1 MQAFPCTVLFSK
13 TRLRSMWLRR
23 TPSSDARAKSEV
35 VCTSLALFKG
45 QKCRKSDN
53 NNARF
58 LPASAAVPSQQL
70 KIKHARVGRDN
81 WWATCLSC
89 ASRRWPTLA
98 RRRGSD
104 QLFCAALRRAGRKLN
119 SPAGGDIVLNIRE
132 RSTSGH
138 SKTVLQSRSNRTSLR
153 VHALHISDAHGTR
166 VCNLPLCS
174 RECRQT
180 HSLDSKMFHVIYTS
194 VQPSA
199 FVDHPDVCSMG
210 WKEHLIPLWWELNCN
225 CSEVEQI
232 SVLFATALLPF
243 GQSNSK
249 IM

>member
-1 MQAFPCTVLFSK
+1 MQACPCTVLFSK

-58 LPASAAVPSQQL
+58 LPTSAAVPSQQL

-153 VHALHISDAHGTR
+153 VHALHISDARTARECAICHFALESVAKHIVLTR
-166 VCNLPLCS
+166 KCFTLFTLLCS
-174 RECRQT
+174 RV
-180 HSLDSKMFHVIYTS
+180 HSSITQMFAV
-194 VQPSA
+194 
-199 FVDHPDVCSMG
+199 G

-243 GQSNSK
+243 GQFNTK
-249 IM
+249 II